1 MSSNPV
7 KDGSDKFE
15 SVKTGD
21 YGKFDSQCDK
31 TMVGFVQTIPTVY
44 KKDYTMTKHKVVCFY
59 GEQDTHYDMEKTVSV
74 KTESDTVKVAVI
86 TSQNKI
92 VSQPLEKPA
101 DKTNVQLDD
110 TVEEEK
116 KTLTTSRTSKKR
128 FNAHMDHEP
137 SDENDKAI
145 SFINKSN
152 LGWKAD
158 VCKLQKHHS
167 DYGKHCDG
175 LKA

>member
-1 MSSNPV
+1 
-7 KDGSDKFE
+7 
-15 SVKTGD
+15 
-21 YGKFDSQCDK
+21 
-31 TMVGFVQTIPTVY
+31 
-44 KKDYTMTKHKVVCFY
+44 
-59 GEQDTHYDMEKTVSV
+59 MEKTVSV

-92 VSQPLEKPA
+92 VSQPLEKPQ
-101 DKTNVQLDD
+101 DKTNIQLDD
-110 TVEEEK
+110 SVDL
-116 KTLTTSRTSKKR
+116 KTKTQSRTSKKR

-158 VCKLQKHHS
+158 VCKL
-167 DYGKHCDG
+167 
-175 LKA
+175 